1 MTYRMKYRGFS
12 HLSVLTVDYYW
23 LLIYSGTF
31 VWKGSLRPLMLAKIL
46 LVDDHD
52 GVRTMF
58 RSLLEKHSFKVC
70 GEASNGKEAVEKAR
84 KLNPDIVL
92 LDICMP
98 VMNGIEAAHEIRRIV
113 PATRIV
119 FLTAAADLMND
130 LQAISHG
137 FILKATAHSELIP
150 TLNRVIQSRPKYP
163 WQTIVMDAV
172 HEMCRERLPTKISL
186 AEEAI
191 DMRLRTGP
199 APDVEE
205 HCALSDALS
214 ALEDIASQHGPEEL
228 EDDGENVA

>member
-1 MTYRMKYRGFS
+1 MST
-12 HLSVLTVDYYW
+12 
-23 LLIYSGTF
+23 
-31 VWKGSLRPLMLAKIL
+31 KIL
-46 LVDDHD
+46 LVDDHR

-58 RSLLEKHSFKVC
+58 RSLIEKHRFRVC
-70 GEASNGKEAVEKAR
+70 GEASNGKEAVEKVR

-98 VMNGIEAAHEIRRIV
+98 VMNGIEAAHEIRRIA

-119 FLTAAADLMND
+119 FVTAAAELMND

-137 FILKATAHSELIP
+137 FVLKATAHSQLIP
-150 TLNRVIQSRPKYP
+150 TLNRLVESRPKYR

-172 HEMCRERLPTKISL
+172 HETCRERLPAKISL
-186 AEEAI
+186 AERAI
-191 DMRLRTGP
+191 DVRLRTGP

-214 ALEDIASQHGPEEL
+214 VLEDIASQQGPEEL
-228 EDDGENVA
+228 EDEGEENIA